1 MTIKIKLFL
10 FGMFQVCGGEISIQS
25 HGIIA
30 SPGSPGNYPPNRDC
44 VWKLSAPPSNRIQ
57 LHFFTLQLEAHETCQ
72 YDYLAV
78 SFSIISQ

>member
-1 MTIKIKLFL
+1 MLFSNIV
-10 FGMFQVCGGEISIQS
+10 VCGGDITIES

-44 VWKLSAPPSNRIQ
+44 IWKLTAPTDKRIQ
-57 LHFFTLQLEAHETCQ
+57 LHFFTLQIEAHEDCR

-78 SFSIISQ
+78 TFGS